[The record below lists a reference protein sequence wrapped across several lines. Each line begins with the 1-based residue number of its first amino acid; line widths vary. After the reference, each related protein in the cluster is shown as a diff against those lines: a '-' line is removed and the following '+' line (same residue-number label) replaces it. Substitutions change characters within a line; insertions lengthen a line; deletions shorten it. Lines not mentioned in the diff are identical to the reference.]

1 RRAQRLGVRRPSAAF
16 PRGIRARKTGDAGV
30 IGPDFNAE
38 AQRGEAATET
48 ECSRPRL
55 QQRAAAGRLVINPA
69 HSGLRML
76 LRPGTGA
83 LRPKSSQPAS
93 KLGYCNAKEET

>member
-1 RRAQRLGVRRPSAAF
+1 M
-16 PRGIRARKTGDAGV
+16 
-30 IGPDFNAE
+30 
-38 AQRGEAATET
+38 
-48 ECSRPRL
+48 
-55 QQRAAAGRLVINPA
+55 INPA

-93 KLGYCNAKEET
+93 KLGYCNAKEETANPFTIGDWRFRICKSEPTDVGGYGNSN